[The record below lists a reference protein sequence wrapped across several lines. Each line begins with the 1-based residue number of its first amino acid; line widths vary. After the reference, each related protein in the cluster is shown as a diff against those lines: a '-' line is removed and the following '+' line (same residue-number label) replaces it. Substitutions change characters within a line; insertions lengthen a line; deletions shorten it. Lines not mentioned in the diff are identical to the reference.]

1 MPWRHRVIRA
11 GILDPCLAELS
22 VHHPQRPERRFRES
36 RKAEPATKLGSPYVL
51 ALHMR
56 MVRVLEHVAWDSEVF
71 PQDEV
76 LAALARAAVSLE
88 GSCNYIVPG
97 CAVCIPSA
105 AAGLSFFFVGASSRT
120 GTSCATSTTNSTK
133 TTCTSN
139 TVAEPTLK
147 DTTVVTSLASR
158 PRLNFGRRLGLL
170 PPWLARRVVQFWHSL
185 AEMHSGSLQL
195 RRAQQGSASALG
207 VPARCNTELR
217 CPSLFSRPS
226 SATPVLDHLS
236 Q

>member
-11 GILDPCLAELS
+11 GILDPRLAELS

-105 AAGLSFFFVGASSRT
+105 AAGLSFFSWV
-120 GTSCATSTTNSTK
+120 
-133 TTCTSN
+133 
-139 TVAEPTLK
+139 L
-147 DTTVVTSLASR
+147 L
-158 PRLNFGRRLGLL
+158 LGLAR
-170 PPWLARRVVQFWHSL
+170 LAPRAPRTQPKPRAPRTLLQSL
-185 AEMHSGSLQL
+185 L
-195 RRAQQGSASALG
+195 
-207 VPARCNTELR
+207 
-217 CPSLFSRPS
+217 
-226 SATPVLDHLS
+226 
-236 Q
+236 